1 MPRRPKDES
10 ERIPTHFPDALRV
23 GVLAGLEGDE
33 LRLEAHFM
41 HCEICREPALRLLR
55 DLSAGRQ
62 LDVLKATVPCARA
75 RNAVFRYFE
84 QGRELTQEEIDHLN
98 SCESCNAHFLDPAR
112 CARIDEVEDDIPA
125 LG

>member
-1 MPRRPKDES
+1 MPRRPKVES
-10 ERIPTHFPDALRV
+10 ERIPTHFPDVLRM
-23 GVLAGLEGDE
+23 GVLAEEEGYE

-55 DLSAGRQ
+55 DLGAGRQ

-84 QGRELTQEEIDHLN
+84 QGRELTQEEIDHLK
-98 SCESCNAHFLDPAR
+98 SCEGCNDHFVEPAR
-112 CARIDEVEDDIPA
+112 SARVDEVEDDIPS